1 MIFLDNASTTKL
13 CDLAKSEI
21 ERSHN
26 LFYNPSAVYGPSLE
40 VKKKLDEAKNE
51 ICKAIGTT
59 FNSNLIITG
68 SATEANNLAIFGSV
82 KKTQDQI
89 VVGAGEHPSVYNCA
103 LELKAR
109 GYNVVFAKLNEKGEV
124 DLKNL
129 ANILEKPTA
138 FVSTMFVSNET
149 GAINDISKIVKLVK
163 QKQPKAL
170 VHCDA
175 VQAFGKIPVNVSAL
189 GVDLLSLSAHKL
201 CGPKGIGALY
211 VKDLKKLK
219 PIIFGGGQEFGV
231 RSGTENLEYIFAF
244 GKIAKNLKIEEN
256 FEKIKEV
263 NNYVRNFFKEK
274 EGIVINSPGNASPYV
289 LSLSFKGVRG
299 ETLVHVLEE
308 KGVIVGTGSAC
319 SSKKGALNR
328 TLENIGKTK
337 EENEGA
343 IRISFSF
350 DSEIEEVKMACPI
363 IYGEFV
369 NLKEKLK

>member
-21 ERSHN
+21 ERSHD

-40 VKKKLDEAKNE
+40 VKSKIDQAKEE
-51 ICKAIGTT
+51 ICRAIGTSY
-59 FNSNLIITG
+59 NSNLIITG
-68 SATEANNLAIFGSV
+68 SATEANNLAIFGSI

-109 GYNVVFAKLNEKGEV
+109 GYNVIFADLNERGEV

-129 ANILEKPTA
+129 ASILEKPTA
-138 FVSTMFVSNET
+138 FVSIMFVSNET

-163 QKQPKAL
+163 QKQPKAI

-189 GVDLLSLSAHKL
+189 GVDFLSISAHKL

-231 RSGTENLEYIFAF
+231 RSGTENVGYILAF
-244 GKIAKNLKIEEN
+244 GKLAKNLKIEEN
-256 FEKIKEV
+256 FGKIEEI

-274 EGIVINSPGNASPYV
+274 EGIVINSPENASPYI

-319 SSKKGALNR
+319 SSKKGSLNR

-350 DSEIEEVKMACPI
+350 ETKFEEVKNACQT
-363 IYGEFV
+363 IYRAFEE
-369 NLKEKLK
+369 LKEKLK

>member
-21 ERSHN
+21 ERSHD
-26 LFYNPSAVYGPSLE
+26 LFYNPSAVYGPSLD
-40 VKKKLDEAKNE
+40 VKNKIDGAKEE
-51 ICKAIGTT
+51 ICKAIGTSY
-59 FNSNLIITG
+59 NSNLVITG
-68 SATEANNLAIFGSV
+68 SATEANNLAIFGSI

-103 LELKAR
+103 LELKSR

-129 ANILEKPTA
+129 ATILEKPTA
-138 FVSTMFVSNET
+138 FVSIMFVSNET
-149 GAINDISKIVKLVK
+149 GAINNISKIVKLVK
-163 QKQPKAL
+163 QKQPKAI

-189 GVDLLSLSAHKL
+189 GVDLLSISAHKL

-231 RSGTENLEYIFAF
+231 RSGTENVGYILAF
-244 GKIAKNLKIEEN
+244 GKLAKNLKIEEN
-256 FEKIKEV
+256 FGKIEEI

-274 EGIVINSPGNASPYV
+274 EGIVINSPENASPYV

-319 SSKKGALNR
+319 SSKKGSLNR

-350 DSEIEEVKMACPI
+350 ETKFEEVKTACQT
-363 IYGEFV
+363 IYGAFEE
-369 NLKEKLK
+369 LKEKLK